1 MSALRYVQIRRY
13 EEYGDEMTFAFAE
26 NATIRQI
33 KELMVKYYPY
43 PINIDS
49 IVMDDHGAV
58 LKDDT
63 LLFDIPCDVNN
74 FNCFT
79 FTDGQRYEDICP
91 FEDYVPEEV
100 PETVKEVP
108 GVAFHRFQ
116 LLLDD
121 GNGDLEKRMREQGH
135 RVVVVRIVIITLIP

>member
-1 MSALRYVQIRRY
+1 MNALRYVQIRRY

-63 LLFDIPCDVNN
+63 LLFDIVSLWMLSDV
-74 FNCFT
+74 
-79 FTDGQRYEDICP
+79 
-91 FEDYVPEEV
+91 
-100 PETVKEVP
+100 
-108 GVAFHRFQ
+108 
-116 LLLDD
+116 
-121 GNGDLEKRMREQGH
+121 
-135 RVVVVRIVIITLIP
+135 

>member
-43 PINIDS
+43 PININS

-63 LLFDIPCDVNN
+63 LLFDIVRLWVLSNVQPCDVNN

-100 PETVKEVP
+100 PDTVKEVP
-108 GVAFHRFQ
+108 GVAFHRFVCIW
-116 LLLDD
+116 LVL
-121 GNGDLEKRMREQGH
+121 H
-135 RVVVVRIVIITLIP
+135 S

>member
-1 MSALRYVQIRRY
+1 MKCAALCPDPALRRVWRRN
-13 EEYGDEMTFAFAE
+13 DFAFAE

-63 LLFDIPCDVNN
+63 LLFDIVSLWMLSDV
-74 FNCFT
+74 
-79 FTDGQRYEDICP
+79 
-91 FEDYVPEEV
+91 
-100 PETVKEVP
+100 
-108 GVAFHRFQ
+108 
-116 LLLDD
+116 
-121 GNGDLEKRMREQGH
+121 
-135 RVVVVRIVIITLIP
+135 

>member
-1 MSALRYVQIRRY
+1 MNALRYVQIRRY

-63 LLFDIPCDVNN
+63 LLFDIVSLWVLSDV
-74 FNCFT
+74 
-79 FTDGQRYEDICP
+79 
-91 FEDYVPEEV
+91 
-100 PETVKEVP
+100 
-108 GVAFHRFQ
+108 
-116 LLLDD
+116 
-121 GNGDLEKRMREQGH
+121 
-135 RVVVVRIVIITLIP
+135 

>member
-49 IVMDDHGAV
+49 IVMDDHGVV

-63 LLFDIPCDVNN
+63 LLFDIVSLWVLSDV
-74 FNCFT
+74 
-79 FTDGQRYEDICP
+79 
-91 FEDYVPEEV
+91 
-100 PETVKEVP
+100 
-108 GVAFHRFQ
+108 
-116 LLLDD
+116 
-121 GNGDLEKRMREQGH
+121 
-135 RVVVVRIVIITLIP
+135 

>member
-1 MSALRYVQIRRY
+1 MSELRYVQIRRY

-63 LLFDIPCDVNN
+63 LLFDIVRLWVLSDV
-74 FNCFT
+74 
-79 FTDGQRYEDICP
+79 
-91 FEDYVPEEV
+91 
-100 PETVKEVP
+100 
-108 GVAFHRFQ
+108 
-116 LLLDD
+116 
-121 GNGDLEKRMREQGH
+121 
-135 RVVVVRIVIITLIP
+135 

>member
-33 KELMVKYYPY
+33 KELMVKYYPD

-63 LLFDIPCDVNN
+63 LLFDI
-74 FNCFT
+74 
-79 FTDGQRYEDICP
+79 
-91 FEDYVPEEV
+91 
-100 PETVKEVP
+100 
-108 GVAFHRFQ
+108 
-116 LLLDD
+116 
-121 GNGDLEKRMREQGH
+121 
-135 RVVVVRIVIITLIP
+135 VRLWVLSNV

>member
-49 IVMDDHGAV
+49 IVMDDHGEV

-63 LLFDIPCDVNN
+63 LLFDI
-74 FNCFT
+74 
-79 FTDGQRYEDICP
+79 
-91 FEDYVPEEV
+91 
-100 PETVKEVP
+100 
-108 GVAFHRFQ
+108 
-116 LLLDD
+116 
-121 GNGDLEKRMREQGH
+121 
-135 RVVVVRIVIITLIP
+135 VRLWVLSNV

>member
-1 MSALRYVQIRRY
+1 MNALRYVQIRRY

-63 LLFDIPCDVNN
+63 LLFDI
-74 FNCFT
+74 
-79 FTDGQRYEDICP
+79 
-91 FEDYVPEEV
+91 
-100 PETVKEVP
+100 
-108 GVAFHRFQ
+108 
-116 LLLDD
+116 
-121 GNGDLEKRMREQGH
+121 
-135 RVVVVRIVIITLIP
+135 VRLWVLSNV

>member
-43 PINIDS
+43 PIDIDS

-63 LLFDIPCDVNN
+63 LLFDI
-74 FNCFT
+74 
-79 FTDGQRYEDICP
+79 
-91 FEDYVPEEV
+91 
-100 PETVKEVP
+100 
-108 GVAFHRFQ
+108 
-116 LLLDD
+116 
-121 GNGDLEKRMREQGH
+121 
-135 RVVVVRIVIITLIP
+135 VRLWVLSNV

>member
-1 MSALRYVQIRRY
+1 MSGLRYVQIRRY

-43 PINIDS
+43 PININS

-63 LLFDIPCDVNN
+63 LLFDIVSLWVLSDV
-74 FNCFT
+74 
-79 FTDGQRYEDICP
+79 
-91 FEDYVPEEV
+91 
-100 PETVKEVP
+100 
-108 GVAFHRFQ
+108 
-116 LLLDD
+116 
-121 GNGDLEKRMREQGH
+121 
-135 RVVVVRIVIITLIP
+135 

>member
-63 LLFDIPCDVNN
+63 LLFDIVRLWVLSDV
-74 FNCFT
+74 
-79 FTDGQRYEDICP
+79 
-91 FEDYVPEEV
+91 
-100 PETVKEVP
+100 
-108 GVAFHRFQ
+108 
-116 LLLDD
+116 
-121 GNGDLEKRMREQGH
+121 
-135 RVVVVRIVIITLIP
+135 

>member
-63 LLFDIPCDVNN
+63 LLFDIVSLWMLSDV
-74 FNCFT
+74 
-79 FTDGQRYEDICP
+79 
-91 FEDYVPEEV
+91 
-100 PETVKEVP
+100 
-108 GVAFHRFQ
+108 
-116 LLLDD
+116 
-121 GNGDLEKRMREQGH
+121 
-135 RVVVVRIVIITLIP
+135 

>member
-1 MSALRYVQIRRY
+1 MSGLRYVQIRRY

-63 LLFDIPCDVNN
+63 LLFDIVRLWVLSDV
-74 FNCFT
+74 
-79 FTDGQRYEDICP
+79 
-91 FEDYVPEEV
+91 
-100 PETVKEVP
+100 
-108 GVAFHRFQ
+108 
-116 LLLDD
+116 
-121 GNGDLEKRMREQGH
+121 
-135 RVVVVRIVIITLIP
+135 

>member
-43 PINIDS
+43 PIIIDS

-63 LLFDIPCDVNN
+63 LLFDIVSLWVLSDV
-74 FNCFT
+74 
-79 FTDGQRYEDICP
+79 
-91 FEDYVPEEV
+91 
-100 PETVKEVP
+100 
-108 GVAFHRFQ
+108 
-116 LLLDD
+116 
-121 GNGDLEKRMREQGH
+121 
-135 RVVVVRIVIITLIP
+135 

>member
-63 LLFDIPCDVNN
+63 LLFDI
-74 FNCFT
+74 
-79 FTDGQRYEDICP
+79 
-91 FEDYVPEEV
+91 
-100 PETVKEVP
+100 
-108 GVAFHRFQ
+108 
-116 LLLDD
+116 
-121 GNGDLEKRMREQGH
+121 
-135 RVVVVRIVIITLIP
+135 VRLWVLSNV

>member
-1 MSALRYVQIRRY
+1 MSGLRYVQIRRY

-43 PINIDS
+43 PIDIDS

-63 LLFDIPCDVNN
+63 LLFDIVSLWVLSDV
-74 FNCFT
+74 
-79 FTDGQRYEDICP
+79 
-91 FEDYVPEEV
+91 
-100 PETVKEVP
+100 
-108 GVAFHRFQ
+108 
-116 LLLDD
+116 
-121 GNGDLEKRMREQGH
+121 
-135 RVVVVRIVIITLIP
+135 

>member
-63 LLFDIPCDVNN
+63 LLFDIVSLWVLSDV
-74 FNCFT
+74 
-79 FTDGQRYEDICP
+79 
-91 FEDYVPEEV
+91 
-100 PETVKEVP
+100 
-108 GVAFHRFQ
+108 
-116 LLLDD
+116 
-121 GNGDLEKRMREQGH
+121 
-135 RVVVVRIVIITLIP
+135 

>member
-63 LLFDIPCDVNN
+63 LLFDIVSLWVLSN
-74 FNCFT
+74 
-79 FTDGQRYEDICP
+79 
-91 FEDYVPEEV
+91 V
-100 PETVKEVP
+100 
-108 GVAFHRFQ
+108 
-116 LLLDD
+116 
-121 GNGDLEKRMREQGH
+121 
-135 RVVVVRIVIITLIP
+135 

>member
-43 PINIDS
+43 PIDIDS

-63 LLFDIPCDVNN
+63 LLFDIVSLWVLSDV
-74 FNCFT
+74 
-79 FTDGQRYEDICP
+79 
-91 FEDYVPEEV
+91 
-100 PETVKEVP
+100 
-108 GVAFHRFQ
+108 
-116 LLLDD
+116 
-121 GNGDLEKRMREQGH
+121 
-135 RVVVVRIVIITLIP
+135 

>member
-1 MSALRYVQIRRY
+1 MSELRYVQIRRY

-63 LLFDIPCDVNN
+63 LLFDI
-74 FNCFT
+74 
-79 FTDGQRYEDICP
+79 
-91 FEDYVPEEV
+91 
-100 PETVKEVP
+100 
-108 GVAFHRFQ
+108 
-116 LLLDD
+116 
-121 GNGDLEKRMREQGH
+121 
-135 RVVVVRIVIITLIP
+135 VRLWVLSNV

>member
-1 MSALRYVQIRRY
+1 MSELRYVQIRRY

-63 LLFDIPCDVNN
+63 LLFDIVS
-74 FNCFT
+74 
-79 FTDGQRYEDICP
+79 
-91 FEDYVPEEV
+91 
-100 PETVKEVP
+100 
-108 GVAFHRFQ
+108 
-116 LLLDD
+116 L
-121 GNGDLEKRMREQGH
+121 
-135 RVVVVRIVIITLIP
+135 

>member
-1 MSALRYVQIRRY
+1 MSGLRYVQIRRY

-63 LLFDIPCDVNN
+63 LLFDI
-74 FNCFT
+74 
-79 FTDGQRYEDICP
+79 
-91 FEDYVPEEV
+91 
-100 PETVKEVP
+100 
-108 GVAFHRFQ
+108 
-116 LLLDD
+116 
-121 GNGDLEKRMREQGH
+121 
-135 RVVVVRIVIITLIP
+135 VRLWVLSNV

>member
-1 MSALRYVQIRRY
+1 MSELRYVQIRRY

-63 LLFDIPCDVNN
+63 LLFDIVSLWMLSDV
-74 FNCFT
+74 
-79 FTDGQRYEDICP
+79 
-91 FEDYVPEEV
+91 
-100 PETVKEVP
+100 
-108 GVAFHRFQ
+108 
-116 LLLDD
+116 
-121 GNGDLEKRMREQGH
+121 
-135 RVVVVRIVIITLIP
+135 

>member
-1 MSALRYVQIRRY
+1 MNALRYVQIRRY

-63 LLFDIPCDVNN
+63 LLFDIVRLWVLVDV
-74 FNCFT
+74 
-79 FTDGQRYEDICP
+79 
-91 FEDYVPEEV
+91 
-100 PETVKEVP
+100 
-108 GVAFHRFQ
+108 
-116 LLLDD
+116 
-121 GNGDLEKRMREQGH
+121 
-135 RVVVVRIVIITLIP
+135 

>member
-1 MSALRYVQIRRY
+1 MSELRYVQIRRY

-49 IVMDDHGAV
+49 IVMDDHGEV

-63 LLFDIPCDVNN
+63 LLFDI
-74 FNCFT
+74 
-79 FTDGQRYEDICP
+79 
-91 FEDYVPEEV
+91 
-100 PETVKEVP
+100 
-108 GVAFHRFQ
+108 
-116 LLLDD
+116 
-121 GNGDLEKRMREQGH
+121 
-135 RVVVVRIVIITLIP
+135 VRLWVLSNV

>member
-49 IVMDDHGAV
+49 IVTDDHGVV

-63 LLFDIPCDVNN
+63 LLFDIVSLWMLSDV
-74 FNCFT
+74 
-79 FTDGQRYEDICP
+79 
-91 FEDYVPEEV
+91 
-100 PETVKEVP
+100 
-108 GVAFHRFQ
+108 
-116 LLLDD
+116 
-121 GNGDLEKRMREQGH
+121 
-135 RVVVVRIVIITLIP
+135 

>member
-1 MSALRYVQIRRY
+1 MSELRYVQIRRY

-49 IVMDDHGAV
+49 IVMDDHGEV

-63 LLFDIPCDVNN
+63 LLFDIV
-74 FNCFT
+74 
-79 FTDGQRYEDICP
+79 GLW
-91 FEDYVPEEV
+91 V
-100 PETVKEVP
+100 
-108 GVAFHRFQ
+108 
-116 LLLDD
+116 LDD
-121 GNGDLEKRMREQGH
+121 
-135 RVVVVRIVIITLIP
+135 V